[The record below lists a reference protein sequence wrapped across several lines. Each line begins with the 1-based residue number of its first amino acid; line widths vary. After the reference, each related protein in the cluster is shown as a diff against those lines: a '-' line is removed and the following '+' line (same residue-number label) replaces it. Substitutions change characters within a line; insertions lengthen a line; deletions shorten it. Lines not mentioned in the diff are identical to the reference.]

1 MAIFRA
7 NIRDLK
13 KRLGLKICYGITREV
28 RCDDSAE
35 TTISLVLD
43 ATETLPLTFST
54 LDEATTWLRLMRNR
68 KGASDTAGVWELHR
82 RKGGKPSI
90 QDA

>member
-68 KGASDTAGVWELHR
+68 KGASDTAGRWSYTVAKVGSR
-82 RKGGKPSI
+82 RF